1 MAKKFDAT
9 MFAKIKDSLAKQ
21 PTSNGSFANIMKF
34 PAGHTYTLRLIP
46 NLEDV
51 EKTYF
56 AHTVNQWKS
65 LADGSFVSALS
76 LQTFNEKD
84 PIASVRYKLWKEW
97 KDANPGVE
105 NKEYKGV
112 IESKQQWFVNVYVID
127 DPSDPENNGTV
138 KVLRCGPQLKKIIDT
153 AMNEREDEFGPA
165 IYDLSKDGCDFK
177 IVAEKQGE
185 YTTFIKSYF
194 TTKSKFDLSE
204 EEVEEIYTKIHDL
217 EAIIPVKTED
227 ELKQLLADH
236 FFVGEEGA
244 DDVPARKE
252 ERKPLATKKP
262 KAKAKEQ
269 PIAALDDSLDQD
281 EDDMDEI
288 PFNNPTASN
297 TLDIDD
303 LIDQLD

>member
-105 NKEYKGV
+105 NKEYKGT
-112 IESKQQWFVNVYVID
+112 IESKQQWFVNVYVMD

-153 AMNEREDEFGPA
+153 AQNEREDEFGPA

-177 IVAEKQGE
+177 IVAEKQGD

-194 TTKSKFDLSE
+194 TAKSKFDLTE
-204 EEVEEIYTKIHDL
+204 AEADEIYTKVHDL
-217 EAIIPVKTED
+217 EAIIPVKTEE

-236 FFVGEEGA
+236 FFVGEE
-244 DDVPARKE
+244 DTVSVKE
-252 ERKPLATKKP
+252 EVRKPLATKKP
-262 KAKAKEQ
+262 KTKVKEQ
-269 PIAALDDSLDQD
+269 PPIAALDDSLD

-288 PFNNPTASN
+288 PFNNPTTSN
-297 TLDIDD
+297 AMSIDD
-303 LIDQLD
+303 LIDGLDD

>member
-21 PTSNGSFANIMKF
+21 PSSNGSFANIMKF

-84 PIASVRYKLWKEW
+84 PIASVRYKLWKAW

-112 IESKQQWFVNVYVID
+112 IESKQQWFVNIYVMD
-127 DPSDPENNGTV
+127 DPSNPENNGTV

-177 IVAEKQGE
+177 IVAEQQGDF
-185 YTTFIKSYF
+185 TTFIKSYF
-194 TTKSKFDLSE
+194 TTKTKFDLSD
-204 EEVEEIYTKIHDL
+204 EEVDEIYTKVHDL
-217 EAIIPVKTED
+217 EAIQSVKTED

-236 FFVGEEGA
+236 FFVGEEQA
-244 DDVPARKE
+244 DDAPVQE
-252 ERKPLATKKP
+252 ERKPLAVK
-262 KAKAKEQ
+262 KAKAAPKSTQKAAEQ
-269 PIAALDDSLDQD
+269 PISALNDDL
-281 EDDMDEI
+281 DEI
-288 PFNNPTASN
+288 PFNTGAAASD
-297 TLDIDD
+297 DIDD
-303 LIDQLD
+303 LIAGL

>member
-21 PTSNGSFANIMKF
+21 PSSNGSFANIMKF

-84 PIASVRYKLWKEW
+84 PIASVRYKLWKSW

-112 IESKQQWFVNVYVID
+112 IESKQQWFVNIYVMD
-127 DPSDPENNGTV
+127 DPSNPENNGTV

-177 IVAEKQGE
+177 IVAEQQGDF
-185 YTTFIKSYF
+185 TTFIKSYF
-194 TTKSKFDLSE
+194 TTKTKFDLSD
-204 EEVEEIYTKIHDL
+204 EEVDEIYTKVHDL
-217 EAIIPVKTED
+217 EAIQPVKTED

-236 FFVGEEGA
+236 FFVGEEQA
-244 DDVPARKE
+244 DDAPVQE
-252 ERKPLATKKP
+252 ERKPLAVK
-262 KAKAKEQ
+262 KAKATPKSTQKVAEQ
-269 PIAALDDSLDQD
+269 PISALNDDL
-281 EDDMDEI
+281 DEI
-288 PFNNPTASN
+288 PFNTGAAASD
-297 TLDIDD
+297 DIDD
-303 LIDQLD
+303 LIAGL